1 MTMRISPL
9 LSGVAGIALLSGGF
23 MSGALAADLPTK
35 KDSAPPPA
43 ATSCLL
49 DPWTFMNT
57 DCPLTY
63 KGITVYGVIDVGV
76 GWESHGAPF
85 NSGVISG
92 VQELIRP
99 SGNRAL
105 WLATPGGLS
114 QSQVGI
120 KAKEEIAPNWYFVS
134 DLSFAFDPYSL
145 TPANGPNSFAEN
157 NGVALN
163 HQSSTGDSSRAGQ
176 WYNGVGYVGISNP
189 TYGTLTVGRVNSLTL
204 DGIIDYD
211 PMGASYAFSVI
222 GWQGI
227 GSGGGDTEDA
237 RLTGAKYRVD
247 VGNFRAAAV
256 AQFGGYAMNNGAQAV
271 YEGGVGGDFALP
283 YGGLS
288 VDAVYSYDKGAVSAN
303 ILKASQIAA
312 GAPLDTLRARISDDN
327 TVQLLAKWTFER
339 WKLYGGY
346 EFIQFRNPTDPQLS
360 SFQGIGGYWYD
371 YAAGSINNTA
381 FTHPENLQILW
392 IGGRYQFTDKLD
404 GGLAYY
410 QYFQNSFGEP
420 NCSNS
425 SSDTCSGTLEAVSFD
440 LDYKINKKFDVY
452 GGMMFSE
459 VNNGLSNG
467 FLHGENLAP
476 TAGLRF
482 RF

>member
-1 MTMRISPL
+1 MTIRISSL
-9 LSGVAGIALLSGGF
+9 LSGVAGFALLSGAM

-43 ATSCLL
+43 TTNCL
-49 DPWTFMNT
+49 DPWTYINS

-63 KGITVYGVIDVGV
+63 KGVTVYGTIDVGG

-85 NSGVISG
+85 NTGVISG

-114 QSQVGI
+114 QSNVGI
-120 KAKEEIAPNWYFVS
+120 KAKEEFAPNWYFIA
-134 DLSFAFDPYSL
+134 DLNFGFDPYSL
-145 TPANGPNSFAEN
+145 TPANGPNSLVQN
-157 NGVALN
+157 NGVPLN
-163 HQSSTGDSSRAGQ
+163 HQTSTGDSSRAGQ
-176 WYNGVGYVGISNP
+176 WYNNVGYAGVSNS
-189 TYGTLTVGRVNSLTL
+189 TFGTLTAGRISSLSL
-204 DGIIDYD
+204 DGILAYD
-211 PMGASYAFSVI
+211 PMGGSYAFSVI

-227 GSGGGDTEDA
+227 GVGGGDTEDA

-247 VGNFRAAAV
+247 FGQFRASAV
-256 AQFGGYAMNNGAQAV
+256 AQFGGYAVNNGAQAV

-288 VDAVYSYDKGAVSAN
+288 VDAVYSYDKGAVSAS

-312 GAPLDTLRARISDDN
+312 GAGLDTLGARISDDQSL
-327 TVQLLAKWTFER
+327 QLLAKWGYDR
-339 WKLYGGY
+339 WKLFAGY
-346 EFIQFRNPTDPQLS
+346 ELIQFKNPSDPQLS
-360 SFQGIGGYWYD
+360 SFEGIGGYWYD
-371 YAAGSINNTA
+371 YAAGAINNTA
-381 FTHPENLQILW
+381 FVHPEYLNILW
-392 IGGRYQFTDKLD
+392 VGGRYQFTDKLD
-404 GGLAYY
+404 GGVAYY
-410 QYFQNSFGEP
+410 QYFQNSYGAT

-425 SSDTCSGTLEAVSFD
+425 SAATCSGTLEAVSFD
-440 LDYKINKKFDVY
+440 VDYKINKKFDVY